1 MATIPRESVSA
12 ALPQGGRGDLI
23 FGVVAVVIGFL
34 AIIAKV
40 AGLFS

>member
-12 ALPQGGRGDLI
+12 ALPQSGRVDLI

-34 AIIAKV
+34 AIIAKLT
-40 AGLFS
+40 GLFA